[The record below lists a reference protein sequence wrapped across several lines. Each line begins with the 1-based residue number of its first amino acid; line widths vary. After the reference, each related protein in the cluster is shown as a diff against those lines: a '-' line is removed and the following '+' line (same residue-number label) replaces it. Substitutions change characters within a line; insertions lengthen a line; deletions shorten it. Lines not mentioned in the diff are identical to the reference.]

1 MGSAAEPSPAYNS
14 LGSSYSHNVDL
25 STLLQPV
32 ELAPPSA
39 APGGPTGLSQYNQ
52 TALRDF
58 KSGEQ
63 LAPGYMIHSKG
74 LGYMPAPKTDVA
86 DKKIELATSQAA
98 DKESRKRKSFLESS
112 DRLYLVDGVVQFK
125 MPYCRIKIART
136 NSVSSKESDSQE
148 FGNSQGS
155 NWSTSSEGLIE
166 RSKMAEVDRLA
177 GFRKLE
183 SLFHEL
189 GLPFPVIQ
197 PVEVKVWRIKI

>member
-1 MGSAAEPSPAYNS
+1 MGSAAEPSPVYNS

-52 TALRDF
+52 TALWDF
-58 KSGEQ
+58 KSGIGVKSGQQ

-112 DRLYLVDGVVQFK
+112 DRLYLVDGVVK
-125 MPYCRIKIART
+125 LKCYIA
-136 NSVSSKESDSQE
+136 
-148 FGNSQGS
+148 GS
-155 NWSTSSEGLIE
+155 
-166 RSKMAEVDRLA
+166 R
-177 GFRKLE
+177 
-183 SLFHEL
+183 
-189 GLPFPVIQ
+189 
-197 PVEVKVWRIKI
+197 